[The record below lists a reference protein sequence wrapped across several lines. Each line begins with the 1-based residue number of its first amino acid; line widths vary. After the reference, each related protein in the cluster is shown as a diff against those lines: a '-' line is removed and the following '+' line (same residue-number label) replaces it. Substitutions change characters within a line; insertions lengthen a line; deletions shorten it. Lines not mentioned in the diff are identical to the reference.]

1 MASFRLQSGPITEK
15 GTIHLHELRTL
26 KEKRAFS
33 NSKKAPVNGITVKL
47 MKLF

>member
-1 MASFRLQSGPITEK
+1 MGIQSSPITEK

-33 NSKKAPVNGITVKL
+33 NSKKAPDCGISSQ
-47 MKLF
+47 